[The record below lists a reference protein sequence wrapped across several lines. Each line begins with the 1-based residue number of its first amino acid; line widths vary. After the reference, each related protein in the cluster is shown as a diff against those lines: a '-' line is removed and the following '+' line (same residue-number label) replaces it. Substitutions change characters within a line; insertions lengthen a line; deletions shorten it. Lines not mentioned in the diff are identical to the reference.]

1 VSSDGFAVDLDALS
15 AVGDRV
21 DRLAGELAG
30 PSREVPGAGVFGH
43 GRLAEA
49 INEFAAKEKLGR
61 ARLTADAESIRDR
74 LAETVRTYHKGDEDG
89 AGRFKGIAP

>member
-15 AVGDRV
+15 AVRDRV

-30 PSREVPGAGVFGH
+30 PPRDVPSADVFGH
-43 GRLAEA
+43 GRLAEV
-49 INEFAAKEKLGR
+49 INEFAAQEKLGR
-61 ARLTADAESIRDR
+61 ARLTAEAESIRDR
-74 LAETVRTYHKGDEDG
+74 LAETVKTYQQGDEDG